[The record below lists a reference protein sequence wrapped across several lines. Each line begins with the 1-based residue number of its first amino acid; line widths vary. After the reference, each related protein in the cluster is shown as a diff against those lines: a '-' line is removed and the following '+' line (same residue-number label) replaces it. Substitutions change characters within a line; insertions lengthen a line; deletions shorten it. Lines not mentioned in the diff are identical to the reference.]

1 MYIIWYAVDLA
12 NFLAIVFH
20 MTYVKQNRYAIA
32 EARNKFSDLIAEVEN
47 TNERITIT
55 KHGKDAAVLISRTD
69 LDEMEATIDLLT
81 ADDERSEV
89 LKALRRAEAD
99 LASGKIA
106 TLDDLTESLKRR
118 GISTSAE

>member
-1 MYIIWYAVDLA
+1 MA
-12 NFLAIVFH
+12 
-20 MTYVKQNRYAIA
+20 YVQQKKYQLA
-32 EARNKFSDLIAEVEN
+32 EARNKLSDLVAEVEN

-55 KHGKDAAVLISRTD
+55 KHGKDAAVLISPTD

-118 GISTSAE
+118 GIPTNLE